1 MSVRLIKFL
10 ILLFILTGHVPV
22 HATTSSPTEQV
33 KQTIDQIL
41 VILQDQS
48 LNWDG
53 RQARIR
59 TIVDE
64 RFDFRS
70 MSQSVLATHWKKATP
85 TERDRFVEFF
95 SQYLEHTYMA
105 QIEKYSDH
113 YVKYAKEK
121 ISGNRAVVDTYIVAD
136 TLEIPVNYRLRLNE
150 GDWFAYD
157 VIIEGTSLINN
168 YRNLY
173 SAIVKTQGIGG
184 LLDNLEE
191 KNRELKRLEKAR
203 RIK

>member
-1 MSVRLIKFL
+1 MSVRLIKSL
-10 ILLFILTGHVPV
+10 TLLFILTCQVPV
-22 HATTSSPTEQV
+22 HASTSSPTEQV

-41 VILQDQS
+41 IILKDHS
-48 LNWDG
+48 LNWEG
-53 RQARIR
+53 RQAKIR
-59 TIVDE
+59 AIVDE

-85 TERDRFVEFF
+85 AERDRFVAFF

-113 YVKYAKEK
+113 YVKYTKEK
-121 ISGNRAVVDTYIVAD
+121 ISGNRAVVDTFIVAD

-150 GDWFAYD
+150 GEWFAYD
-157 VIIEGTSLINN
+157 VIIEETSLINN
-168 YRNLY
+168 YRNIY
-173 SAIVKTQGIGG
+173 SAIVKTEGIGG

-191 KNRELKRLEKAR
+191 KNRELEQREKAR

>member
-1 MSVRLIKFL
+1 MSVRLIKSL
-10 ILLFILTGHVPV
+10 TLLFILTCQVPV
-22 HATTSSPTEQV
+22 HASTSSPTEQV

-41 VILQDQS
+41 IILKDHS
-48 LNWDG
+48 LNWEG
-53 RQARIR
+53 RQAKIR
-59 TIVDE
+59 AIVDE

-85 TERDRFVEFF
+85 AERDRFVQFF

-113 YVKYAKEK
+113 YVKYAREK

-136 TLEIPVNYRLRLNE
+136 SLEIPVNYRLRLNE
-150 GDWFAYD
+150 GEWFAYD
-157 VIIEGTSLINN
+157 VIIEETSLINN
-168 YRNLY
+168 YRNIY
-173 SAIVKTQGIGG
+173 SAIVKTEGIDG
-184 LLDNLEE
+184 LLDSLEE
-191 KNRELKRLEKAR
+191 KNRELEQREKAR